1 MLSIRTKNVIRY
13 VVPTIFSG
21 VCFFLFTVV
30 DAVFVGR
37 GIGTNALGAM
47 SLIAPFV
54 MAIGAV
60 NMLINIGGVTIF
72 AIRIGKGDVAG
83 ANKVFSH
90 GMILMLCISIVLSFS
105 GMFFTNSICTILGA
119 GETFHHLAAEYL
131 FWYSLFIIPSAL
143 SMGLQN
149 YCRNDGAP
157 GLVGMVVIVS
167 TICNIFGDWLL
178 IYPIAWGTK
187 GAAIATGVSQ
197 TIGLFI
203 LLTHFIRKQG
213 NLRFRK
219 TKLESGLFKE
229 ILIHGLPEGISQLSQ
244 PVMTFCM
251 NMVLIEKI
259 GDLGVNAFSV
269 IAYIAS
275 FSMAVFYGASEGL
288 QPLFGQSYG
297 AGNEKDL
304 KSYFKAGLK
313 ISFWGSDVI
322 TIVAVLLGRKICVLF
337 GTDAVTQEYMLKV
350 LPQFAVGFIVMAL
363 NVMISSYLY
372 STERSFL
379 ALCISVLRSVIV
391 NVAIILILPRIFGES
406 VIWFSLLI
414 YEVIVLIIATALL
427 KHSERNGIYY
437 NE

>member
-1 MLSIRTKNVIRY
+1 MKSGGNLRMLGLRTKNVIRY
-13 VVPTIFSG
+13 VVPTILSG
-21 VCFFLFTVV
+21 ICFFLFTVV

-47 SLIAPFV
+47 NLIGPFV
-54 MAIGAV
+54 MAVGAV

-72 AIRIGKGDVAG
+72 AVRMGIGDTAG

-90 GMILMLCISIVLSFS
+90 GMILMLCISTVLSFI
-105 GMFFTNSICTILGA
+105 GMFFADGICTILGA
-119 GETFHHLAAEYL
+119 GETFHHLAVDYL

-157 GLVGMVVIVS
+157 GLVGMVVIIT

-178 IYPIAWGTK
+178 IYPVAWGTK
-187 GAAIATGVSQ
+187 GAAIAMGISQ

-203 LLTHFIRKQG
+203 LLIHLILKQG
-213 NLRFRK
+213 NLRFVK
-219 TKLESGLFKE
+219 TKPESGLFKE
-229 ILIHGLPEGISQLSQ
+229 IMIHGLPEGIGQLAS

-251 NMVLIEKI
+251 NMVLIENI

-275 FSMAVFYGASEGL
+275 FSMAAFFGASEGL

-304 KSYFKAGLK
+304 EFYCNGVKCHDFFLPVLHGTLF
-313 ISFWGSDVI
+313 ISF
-322 TIVAVLLGRKICVLF
+322 KY
-337 GTDAVTQEYMLKV
+337 Q
-350 LPQFAVGFIVMAL
+350 
-363 NVMISSYLY
+363 
-372 STERSFL
+372 
-379 ALCISVLRSVIV
+379 CIAECNYKCGDHPDSAAYIRRGCDL
-391 NVAIILILPRIFGES
+391 
-406 VIWFSLLI
+406 
-414 YEVIVLIIATALL
+414 VLIADL
-427 KHSERNGIYY
+427 
-437 NE
+437 